1 MNDIATKDDI
11 QLLIDSFYAV
21 ARQDELLGP
30 IFNTIIGDDWSHH
43 LPKMY
48 DFWNMVI
55 FATPGYTGQPVKTHV
70 DVDKRMPM
78 NQEHFDRWLSLWTA
92 TVDRLFAGEYA
103 DIAKN
108 KAGLMANMI
117 HIKVEMG
124 RKGFETLN

>member
-1 MNDIATKDDI
+1 MNDIASKNDI
-11 QLLIDSFYAV
+11 QLLVDSFYTV

-43 LPKMY
+43 MPRMY
-48 DFWNMVI
+48 DFWDMVI
-55 FATPGYTGQPVKTHV
+55 FAVPGYTGNPVKTHV
-70 DVDKRMPM
+70 DVDKRMAM
-78 NQEHFDRWLSLWTA
+78 NQEHFERWLELWTT

-108 KAGLMANMI
+108 KAALMANMI

>member
-1 MNDIATKDDI
+1 MNDITAKDDI
-11 QLLIDSFYAV
+11 QVLVDSFYAV

-55 FATPGYTGQPVKTHV
+55 FAVPGYAGQPVKAHV
-70 DVDKRMPM
+70 DVDKRTPM
-78 NQEHFDRWLSLWTA
+78 NQEHFDRWLELWKA
-92 TVDRLFAGEYA
+92 NVDNRFAGEYA
-103 DIAKN
+103 EIAKN
-108 KAGLMANMI
+108 KAALMANMI